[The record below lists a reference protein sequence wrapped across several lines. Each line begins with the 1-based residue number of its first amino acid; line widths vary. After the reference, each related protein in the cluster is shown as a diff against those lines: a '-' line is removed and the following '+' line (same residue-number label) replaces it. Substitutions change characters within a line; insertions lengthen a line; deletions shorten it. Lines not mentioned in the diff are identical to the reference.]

1 MAVCIPGMCVY
12 LESGVVAVEVQGVL
26 VVHVVLVAAVARHH
40 HRLVLKQC
48 VCVSLG
54 NRLNLL
60 KENGK
65 PASSNIIFAPCVNT
79 ETKEVVFKAVLMSL
93 L

>member
-48 VCVSLG
+48 VCH
-54 NRLNLL
+54 
-60 KENGK
+60 
-65 PASSNIIFAPCVNT
+65 
-79 ETKEVVFKAVLMSL
+79 
-93 L
+93 